1 MTSDPRTLHLAW
13 STPLQDERNG
23 EIIQYG
29 INLTDIQSGEV
40 MHFFAYDSVTSVTI
54 QHLHPHYYYNYTLTA
69 FTSAGNGPYS
79 PTDYVQ
85 MPQDGKCTTHS
96 ILNKHSGNYIALT
109 WGTLFV
115 LYLECVGSTIKNT
128 ASYYYIRHND
138 NNLSST
144 YTL

>member
-85 MPQDGKCTTHS
+85 MPQDGKCTH
-96 ILNKHSGNYIALT
+96 
-109 WGTLFV
+109 TL
-115 LYLECVGSTIKNT
+115 
-128 ASYYYIRHND
+128 
-138 NNLSST
+138 
-144 YTL
+144 